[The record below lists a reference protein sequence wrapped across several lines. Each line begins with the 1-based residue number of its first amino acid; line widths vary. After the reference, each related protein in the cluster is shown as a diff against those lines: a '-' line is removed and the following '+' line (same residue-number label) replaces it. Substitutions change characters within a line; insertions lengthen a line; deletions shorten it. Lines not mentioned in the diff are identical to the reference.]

1 MPVLQEKPGLKQ
13 EYTALLK
20 LKNTPETFPVHV
32 EKHWRSQEKTYC
44 RKDFHALPD
53 IENMFHMGGRD

>member
-1 MPVLQEKPGLKQ
+1 MPTLREKPVLKQ

-20 LKNTPETFPVHV
+20 LKNTPETFLVRV

-44 RKDFHALPD
+44 HIDFHALPD
-53 IENMFHMGGRD
+53 IENTLRRGEKD